1 VSAADELAS
10 VQQPSEANLEGEA
23 STSSQQD
30 NSEDQAQTD
39 AQTDTSGRADLGDQ
53 PQGSSSQQGEEESW
67 QEANEQRKVRA
78 VDADYSV
85 TSSKGG
91 RNKAQV
97 KPGKKAPGEEG
108 ALQQPGNGN
117 MARTTSTSSEAESA
131 EKAAV
136 LPPKPKPGAPKARKA
151 AQPRSPD
158 DAEDLPQV
166 QGPPPQQPPPSAP
179 VPKQQTQP
187 QRPAPPQTPS
197 QTPQQQAQPPKQ
209 QPPLQRQPS
218 TAPPAV
224 PSTATAGPT
233 ASTSAPAAASH
244 ASTAVAAPTTAAA
257 TSGTTSGRPS
267 WVKARPD
274 QRSNR
279 GIVAS
284 DSAARPRDI
293 TNLPLIVGASPS
305 KGQAKQLPNT
315 VSPGKQTTMQS
326 FFQPKQVL
334 NPQQRLQQH
343 SQQQQQ
349 QQQQQQVS
357 TFGNLQTSAGASG
370 NMFYTQGTMQN
381 AAQQQGMP
389 IRQAGPQ
396 QGSQSWQQP
405 PQHQQQWQQ
414 QQQQQMLAQAAPKP
428 AVKVSGVFADDDDFD
443 DIWMSDQAFQAP
455 ATKPAHN
462 RALPG
467 AGHSIQAMPVI
478 DLAGSPA
485 HKKARTLGG

>member
-1 VSAADELAS
+1 MLKSQQQVSANQGRLNAFM
-10 VQQPSEANLEGEA
+10 
-23 STSSQQD
+23 SQ
-30 NSEDQAQTD
+30 S
-39 AQTDTSGRADLGDQ
+39 
-53 PQGSSSQQGEEESW
+53 
-67 QEANEQRKVRA
+67 
-78 VDADYSV
+78 
-85 TSSKGG
+85 
-91 RNKAQV
+91 
-97 KPGKKAPGEEG
+97 
-108 ALQQPGNGN
+108 
-117 MARTTSTSSEAESA
+117 
-131 EKAAV
+131 
-136 LPPKPKPGAPKARKA
+136 
-151 AQPRSPD
+151 
-158 DAEDLPQV
+158 
-166 QGPPPQQPPPSAP
+166 
-179 VPKQQTQP
+179 
-187 QRPAPPQTPS
+187 
-197 QTPQQQAQPPKQ
+197 
-209 QPPLQRQPS
+209 QPS
-218 TAPPAV
+218 TAAPAV

-233 ASTSAPAAASH
+233 ASTSAPAAVSH
-244 ASTAVAAPTTAAA
+244 ASTAVAAPATAVAAPTTAAA
-257 TSGTTSGRPS
+257 TSGITSGRPS

-274 QRSNR
+274 QRSNT
-279 GIVAS
+279 GTIAS

-293 TNLPLIVGASPS
+293 TNLPLTVGASPS
-305 KGQAKQLPNT
+305 KGQAKQPTPNT

-334 NPQQRLQQH
+334 NPQHRLQQH
-343 SQQQQQ
+343 S

-389 IRQAGPQ
+389 ICQAGPQ

-485 HKKARTLGG
+485 HKKARTLVG